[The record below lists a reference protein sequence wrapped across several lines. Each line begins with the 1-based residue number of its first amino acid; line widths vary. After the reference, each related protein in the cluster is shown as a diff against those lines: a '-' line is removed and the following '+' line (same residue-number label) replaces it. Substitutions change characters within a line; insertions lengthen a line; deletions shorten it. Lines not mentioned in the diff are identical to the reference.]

1 MPASPKEPDGLTR
14 YRDKRDPAKTNEP
27 FGTERTAREHETW
40 GGAFVVHQHGAR
52 RMHWDLRLEY
62 GGRLLSFAV
71 PRGPSLDPA
80 DKRLAVQTED
90 HPIEYL
96 DFEDVIPEGNYGAG
110 PMIAWDMG
118 RVSYIEQ
125 AAEAGIGKGKLD
137 FLLFGQKL
145 KGRYALVETGKRA
158 DHSVETG
165 EKNAQAQRQWL
176 LLKKQDVHCRPG
188 TNVTE
193 LEPHSVLSGMTLAE
207 LGDKEKLA
215 AELEAEAARL
225 GARKSNRNAA
235 ELVPMLCALRGAGLS
250 DADRVYELKLD
261 GVRIIADRR
270 GDNVALRYRSKRP
283 ATNSYPE
290 VVRALRALAPERVIL
305 DGEIVLF
312 DEHGK
317 PSFQALGPRIHAERP
332 HDVKRAV
339 ALGPVS
345 FIVFDLLQLGDYD
358 LCNVPLYQR
367 KALLKRLL
375 PGRGIMWV
383 LDHIERDGRVLYEW
397 CKREGLEGLVAKRA
411 DGVYRPGPKR
421 TTDWVKLKVERE
433 DEFVVVGWLKGN
445 NSRERLGA
453 LELGSWDGSQWL
465 YRGRAGSGIGDS
477 DIPGLLAELEPL
489 RRADNPAVGEPL
501 ERGGECVFVEPRLVV
516 RVSYLEWTPEGRLRH
531 AVFRGVRHDKDP
543 RECRAAPSGRRAL
556 GEAEDGTDEELLLA
570 DAAPD
575 SDTEA
580 ELDAGAGDRA
590 DDGPPRA
597 GAPVVAGSDTHP
609 GTARASRVKQ
619 SNRSK
624 IFWPEEGYTKGDLLD
639 YYAAISDTLLP
650 YLKDRPVILVRY
662 PDGIDGKS
670 FYQWN
675 VPRGTPDWVQT
686 LALRDEEH
694 DGKNV
699 ATFLV
704 DSVDALLHIVNLGCI
719 PLHVLASRQQTLQHC
734 DFLTIDFDLGG
745 QPFKLAVQL
754 SLALKE
760 LLDSLSLPGFPK
772 TSGQSGLHVLVPL
785 GPGVPFASAKMLC
798 ELLGRLIEI
807 KFSEVA
813 TMERRVAERR
823 GRVYIDTGQTGRLRS
838 IVAPYSARAYA
849 GGTVSTPLHWD
860 EVHLALDPRQH
871 TMLSVPQRVLE
882 RGDPMRGLLLARPD
896 IAKASAKLGE
906 LLGPLK
912 G

>member
-1 MPASPKEPDGLTR
+1 MAANPKEPDGLTR

-27 FGTERTAREHETW
+27 FGTEHTNRARETW

-96 DFEDVIPEGNYGAG
+96 DFEDIIPEGNYGAG
-110 PMIAWDMG
+110 SMIAWDMG
-118 RVSYIEQ
+118 RVTYLEQ
-125 AAEAGIGKGKLD
+125 AAEVGIPKGKLD

-158 DHSVETG
+158 EHSVETG
-165 EKNAQAQRQWL
+165 EKNAEGQRQWL

-207 LGDKEKLA
+207 LAEKDELA
-215 AELEAEAARL
+215 RELEAEAVRL
-225 GARKSNRNAA
+225 GAKKRDRNAA
-235 ELVPMLCALRGAGLS
+235 ELVPMLCALRGAELCDS
-250 DADRVYELKLD
+250 ERLYELKLD

-270 GDNVALRYRSKRP
+270 GDSVALRYRSRRP
-283 ATNSYPE
+283 ATHSYPE
-290 VVRALRALAPERVIL
+290 VVRAMRALAPQRVIL

-332 HDVKRAV
+332 SDVKKAV

-345 FIVFDLLQLGDYD
+345 YIVFDLLQLGDHD
-358 LCNVPLYQR
+358 LSNVPLRER

-375 PGRGIMWV
+375 PGRGIIWV
-383 LDHIERDGRVLYEW
+383 LDHLEHDARALYQW
-397 CKREGLEGLVAKRA
+397 CQREGLEGLVAKRA
-411 DGVYRPGPKR
+411 NGVYRPGPKR
-421 TTDWVKLKVERE
+421 TTDWVKIKVERE
-433 DEFVVVGWLKGN
+433 DEFVVVGWLPGN

-453 LELGSWDGSQWL
+453 LELGSWDGERWV
-465 YRGRAGSGIGDS
+465 YRGRAGSGIGES
-477 DIPGLLAELEPL
+477 DIGPLLAALEPL
-489 RRADNPAVGEPL
+489 RRPDNAAHGEPID
-501 ERGGECVFVEPRLVV
+501 RADECIFVEPRLVV

-531 AVFRGVRHDKDP
+531 AVFRGVRHDKAPED
-543 RECRAAPSGRRAL
+543 CRAKPSARRAL
-556 GEAEDGTDEELLLA
+556 GESASDEGDEPPELDEPAPSIDAETTLDTASAEPPARRATGKGAAHSALAA
-570 DAAPD
+570 DAR
-575 SDTEA
+575 S
-580 ELDAGAGDRA
+580 
-590 DDGPPRA
+590 
-597 GAPVVAGSDTHP
+597 
-609 GTARASRVKQ
+609 SRVKQ

-624 IFWPEEGYTKGDLLD
+624 VFWPEEGYTKGHLLD
-639 YYAAISDTLLP
+639 YYASVADVLLP
-650 YLKDRPVILVRY
+650 YLRDRPVILVRY
-662 PDGIDGKS
+662 PDGITGKS

-675 VPRGTPDWVQT
+675 VPRGTPDWVKT

-719 PLHVLASRQQTLQHC
+719 PLHVLASRQQSLSHC

-760 LLDSLSLPGFPK
+760 LLDSLSLEGFAK

-807 KFSEVA
+807 KFSDVA
-813 TMERRVAERR
+813 TMERRVSERG

-849 GGTVSTPLHWD
+849 GGTVSTPLYWE

-871 TMLSVPQRVLE
+871 TMFTLPERLAE
-882 RGDPMRGLLLARPD
+882 RGDPMRRMLEAKPD
-896 IAKASAKLGE
+896 IAAASLKIGE
-906 LLGPLK
+906 LLGR
-912 G
+912 

>member
-1 MPASPKEPDGLTR
+1 MAANPKEPDGLTR
-14 YRDKRDPAKTNEP
+14 YRDKRDPSRTNEP
-27 FGTERTAREHETW
+27 FGTEHTTRARETW

-62 GGRLLSFAV
+62 DGRLLSFAV
-71 PRGPSLDPA
+71 PRGPSLDPV

-96 DFEDVIPEGNYGAG
+96 DFEDIIPEGNYGAG

-118 RVSYIEQ
+118 RVTYLEQ
-125 AAEAGIGKGKLD
+125 AAEVGVPKGKLD
-137 FLLFGQKL
+137 FLLHGQKL

-158 DHSVETG
+158 EHSVETG
-165 EKNAQAQRQWL
+165 EKNAEGQRQWL

-193 LEPHSVLSGMTLAE
+193 LEPHSVLSGMTLVE
-207 LGDKEKLA
+207 LGEKEKLA

-225 GARKSNRNAA
+225 GAKKHDRNAA
-235 ELVPMLCALRGAGLS
+235 ELVPMLCALRGAALS
-250 DADRVYELKLD
+250 DADRLYELKLD
-261 GVRIIADRR
+261 GVRIVADRR

-283 ATNSYPE
+283 ATQSYPE
-290 VVRALRALAPERVIL
+290 VVRAIRSLAPQRVIL

-345 FIVFDLLQLGDYD
+345 YIVFDLLQLGAYD
-358 LCNVPLYQR
+358 LCNVPLRER

-375 PGRGIMWV
+375 PGRGIIWV
-383 LDHIERDGRVLYEW
+383 LDHLEKDGRALYQW
-397 CKREGLEGLVAKRA
+397 CQREGLEGLVAKRA
-411 DGVYRPGPKR
+411 NGVYRPGPKR

-433 DEFVVVGWLKGN
+433 DEFVVVGWLEGN

-453 LELGSWDGSQWL
+453 LELASWDGGAWH
-465 YRGRAGSGIGDS
+465 YRGRAGSGIGES
-477 DIPGLLAELEPL
+477 DIAPLLAALEPL
-489 RRADNPAVGEPL
+489 RRADNPARGEPID
-501 ERGGECVFVEPRLVV
+501 RADECLFVEPRLVV

-531 AVFRGVRHDKDP
+531 AVFRGVRHDKAPEDCRVEP
-543 RECRAAPSGRRAL
+543 RGRRAL
-556 GEAEDGTDEELLLA
+556 GEADGSEDDELPGSDEPAASEPEEPEATVESAPPAAPGAREKKGKARGEAA
-570 DAAPD
+570 DAARP
-575 SDTEA
+575 
-580 ELDAGAGDRA
+580 
-590 DDGPPRA
+590 
-597 GAPVVAGSDTHP
+597 
-609 GTARASRVKQ
+609 SRVKQ

-624 IFWPEEGYTKGDLLD
+624 VFWPEEGYTKGDLLD
-639 YYAAISDTLLP
+639 YYANVSDVLLP

-662 PDGIDGKS
+662 PDGITGKS

-675 VPRGTPDWVQT
+675 VPRGTPDWVKT

-719 PLHVLASRQQTLQHC
+719 PLHVLASREQSLLYC

-745 QPFKLAVQL
+745 QPFKLAIQL
-754 SLALKE
+754 SLALKK
-760 LLDSLSLPGFPK
+760 LLDSLSLEGFPK

-798 ELLGRLIEI
+798 ELLGRLIEVE
-807 KFSEVA
+807 FSDVA

-849 GGTVSTPLHWD
+849 GGTVSTPLYWE

-871 TMLSVPQRVLE
+871 TMLTVPERVAE
-882 RGDPMRGLLLARPD
+882 RGDPMRAMLDAKPD
-896 IAKASAKLGE
+896 IARASAKLGE

-912 G
+912 R

>member
-1 MPASPKEPDGLTR
+1 MAANPKEPDGLTR
-14 YRDKRDPAKTNEP
+14 YRDKRDPSRTNEP
-27 FGTERTAREHETW
+27 FGAEHTSRAHETW
-40 GGAFVVHQHGAR
+40 AGAFVVHQHGAR

-118 RVSYIEQ
+118 RVSYLEQ
-125 AAEAGIGKGKLD
+125 AAEVGVGKGKVD
-137 FLLFGQKL
+137 FVLFGQKL

-158 DHSVETG
+158 EHSVETG
-165 EKNAQAQRQWL
+165 EKNAEGQRQWL

-207 LGDKEKLA
+207 LSEKEKLA
-215 AELEAEAARL
+215 AELEAEAVRL
-225 GARKSNRNAA
+225 GAKKRERNAA
-235 ELVPMLCALRGAGLS
+235 ELVPMLCALRGAEL
-250 DADRVYELKLD
+250 DDPDRLYELKLD
-261 GVRIIADRR
+261 GVRIIADKR

-283 ATNSYPE
+283 ATQSYPE
-290 VVRALRALAPERVIL
+290 VVRAIRALAPQRLIL

-345 FIVFDLLQLGDYD
+345 YIVFDLLQLGDHD
-358 LCNVPLYQR
+358 LCNVPLRAR

-375 PGRGIMWV
+375 PGRGIIWV
-383 LDHIERDGRVLYEW
+383 MDHLEKDGRALYQW
-397 CKREGLEGLVAKRA
+397 CQREGLEGLVAKRA
-411 DGVYRPGPKR
+411 NGVYRPGPKR
-421 TTDWVKLKVERE
+421 STDWVKLKVERE

-453 LELGSWDGSQWL
+453 LELASWDGREWM
-465 YRGRAGSGIGDS
+465 YRGRAGSGIGDG
-477 DIPGLLAELEPL
+477 DIAPLLAELEPL
-489 RRADNPAVGEPL
+489 RRADNPARGEPID
-501 ERGGECVFVEPRLVV
+501 RADECLFVEPRLVV

-531 AVFRGVRHDKDP
+531 AVFRGVRHDKAP
-543 RECRAAPSGRRAL
+543 EECRVAPAGRRAL
-556 GEAEDGTDEELLLA
+556 GEGDADEDDELPSSDEPAASGEDELLL
-570 DAAPD
+570 
-575 SDTEA
+575 EA
-580 ELDAGAGDRA
+580 EQPAEPAPGKTRGKGAA
-590 DDGPPRA
+590 
-597 GAPVVAGSDTHP
+597 
-609 GTARASRVKQ
+609 ARNEPAAQRPSRVKQ

-624 IFWPEEGYTKGDLLD
+624 VFWPEEGYTKGDLLD
-639 YYAAISDTLLP
+639 YYAAISDVLLP
-650 YLKDRPVILVRY
+650 YLEDRPVILVRY
-662 PDGIDGKS
+662 PDGITGKS

-719 PLHVLASRQQTLQHC
+719 PLHVLASRQHTLTHC

-745 QPFKLAVQL
+745 QPFKLAIQL
-754 SLALKE
+754 SLALKK
-760 LLDSLSLPGFPK
+760 LLDSLSLEGFPK

-798 ELLGRLIEI
+798 ELLGRLLEIE
-807 KFSEVA
+807 FSEVA
-813 TMERRVAERR
+813 TMERRVTERR

-849 GGTVSTPLHWD
+849 GGTVSTPLYWE

-871 TMLSVPQRVLE
+871 TMLTLPERIRE
-882 RGDPMRGLLLARPD
+882 RGDPMRAMLSAKPD
-896 IAKASAKLGE
+896 IGAASARLGE
-906 LLGPLK
+906 LLGASK
-912 G
+912 R

>member
-1 MPASPKEPDGLTR
+1 MAAGTKQPDGLTR

-27 FGTERTAREHETW
+27 FGTERTTREPETW

-125 AAEAGIGKGKLD
+125 AAETGVGKGKLD

-158 DHSVETG
+158 EHSVETG

-193 LEPHSVLSGMTLAE
+193 LEPHSVLSGMTLGQLA
-207 LGDKEKLA
+207 DKQRLA
-215 AELEAEAARL
+215 AELEAEAAAL
-225 GARKSNRNAA
+225 GARKAQRDAA
-235 ELVPMLCALRGAGLS
+235 ELVPMLCTLKGAGLS
-250 DADRVYELKLD
+250 EAERVYELKLD

-270 GDNVALRYRSKRP
+270 GDNVTLRYRSKRP

-290 VVRALRALAPERVIL
+290 VVRAMRALAHERVII

-345 FIVFDLLQLGDYD
+345 YIVFDLLQLGDYD
-358 LCNVPLYQR
+358 LCSLPLHQR
-367 KALLKRLL
+367 KALLKRML

-383 LDHIERDGRVLYEW
+383 LDHHDQDGRALYEW
-397 CKREGLEGLVAKRA
+397 CKREGLEGLVAKRR
-411 DGVYRPGPKR
+411 DGIYRPGPKR
-421 TTDWVKLKVERE
+421 TSDWVKIKVERQE
-433 DEFVVVGWLKGN
+433 EFVVVGWLRGN

-453 LELGSWDGSQWL
+453 LELGSWDGEQWV
-465 YRGRAGSGIGDS
+465 YRGRAGSGIGEA
-477 DIPGLLAELEPL
+477 DIPALLSALEPL
-489 RRADNPAVGEPL
+489 RRADNPALGEPVD
-501 ERGGECVFVEPRLVV
+501 RGGECVFVEPRVVV

-531 AVFRGVRHDKDP
+531 AVYRGLRHDIEP
-543 RECRAAPSGRRAL
+543 VECRAAPPPRRAL
-556 GEAEDGTDEELLLA
+556 GEGDAELA
-570 DAAPD
+570 EAAAD
-575 SDTEA
+575 SDEQL
-580 ELDAGAGDRA
+580 ELDAATTREEDDVREAASRTADRGEAHAGK
-590 DDGPPRA
+590 
-597 GAPVVAGSDTHP
+597 H
-609 GTARASRVKQ
+609 ASRVKQ

-624 IFWPEEGYTKGDLLD
+624 VFWPEEGYTKGDLLD

-662 PDGIDGKS
+662 PDGIAGKS

-675 VPRGTPDWVQT
+675 VPRGTPAWVET

-719 PLHVLASRQQTLQHC
+719 PLHVLASRQQTLSCC

-754 SLALKE
+754 SRALKQ
-760 LLDSLSLPGFPK
+760 LLDSLSLDGFPK

-807 KFSEVA
+807 EFSDVA

-838 IVAPYSARAYA
+838 IVAPYSVRAYA

-871 TMLSVPQRVLE
+871 TMLTVLERVKE
-882 RGDPMRGLLLARPD
+882 RGDPMNGLLKARPD
-896 IAKASAKLGE
+896 IAAASARLGA
-906 LLGPLK
+906 LLDPMK
-912 G
+912 R